1 MTRLF
6 FTLVFLACF
15 LAGNGQE
22 GERNLAFYMETARRH
37 SPLLQDYRNRE
48 SVQRLERERL
58 KSLYTRSRLELNG
71 EYLFVPVISKD
82 GGRTSFQWNAQ
93 DGTDYYG
100 YDLGESSGHLH
111 AGFTWTQPL
120 LGRGSYRAAEE
131 QVRVQ
136 AAILSDDI
144 RLEEHQLERA
154 VAEQYLLCLLDK
166 SQMDFADSIG
176 KVLERQ
182 ESLVRELARNG
193 MAAQSDLH
201 LLAIE
206 RAANCD
212 LQIAARQ
219 SYRSHLSDLN
229 LLCGIADTATVELAA
244 VELRPGLAE
253 GPSSLFLEQYRLD
266 SLSVV
271 ADLNFFKAQ
280 YKPQLNLFVDGGLR
294 VSEYARVCRH
304 FGWSAGLT
312 FSWTIFDGRQKRWQE
327 RQSQV
332 RLNTIAVY
340 KEYAQTQRE
349 GRRRQCLTE
358 MRAYDERLEAL
369 RGQLGEYD
377 AVLAD
382 YMKEI
387 QTGQRSVVD
396 YVTVLRS
403 KIQAE
408 RDYMTAR
415 TNRQLLIAAY
425 NYWNW

>member
-1 MTRLF
+1 MF

-22 GERNLAFYMETARRH
+22 GDRDLAFYMETARRH

-48 SVQRLERERL
+48 SMQRLERERL

-136 AAILSDDI
+136 TAILSDDI

-206 RAANCD
+206 RAVNRD
-212 LQIAARQ
+212 LQITARQ

-340 KEYAQTQRE
+340 KAYAQTQRE
-349 GRRRQCLTE
+349 GRRGQCLTE

-387 QTGQRSVVD
+387 QAGQRSVVD

-408 RDYMTAR
+408 RDYMTVR

>member
-1 MTRLF
+1 MF

>member
-1 MTRLF
+1 M
-6 FTLVFLACF
+6 
-15 LAGNGQE
+15 
-22 GERNLAFYMETARRH
+22 
-37 SPLLQDYRNRE
+37 
-48 SVQRLERERL
+48 SVQ
-58 KSLYTRSRLELNG
+58 
-71 EYLFVPVISKD
+71 
-82 GGRTSFQWNAQ
+82 
-93 DGTDYYG
+93 
-100 YDLGESSGHLH
+100 
-111 AGFTWTQPL
+111 
-120 LGRGSYRAAEE
+120 
-131 QVRVQ
+131 
-136 AAILSDDI
+136 
-144 RLEEHQLERA
+144 
-154 VAEQYLLCLLDK
+154 
-166 SQMDFADSIG
+166 
-176 KVLERQ
+176 
-182 ESLVRELARNG
+182 
-193 MAAQSDLH
+193 
-201 LLAIE
+201 
-206 RAANCD
+206 
-212 LQIAARQ
+212 
-219 SYRSHLSDLN
+219 
-229 LLCGIADTATVELAA
+229 
-244 VELRPGLAE
+244 
-253 GPSSLFLEQYRLD
+253 PSSLFLEQYRLD